1 MLKSKRLH
9 SRNAYVAIYKHVP
22 QDRDRCSINVFLCC
36 LFLWF
41 CFILKAQERRQEYYE
56 GKQILPNN
64 LSNIY
69 SLRYPWVN
77 SQVDKLEAL
86 RINWSDLKITE
97 DASHSRWQ
105 TEHLQVMFLSTQRPF
120 EITKKI
126 FLKLCNHRY
135 KKWKTEFMG

>member
-1 MLKSKRLH
+1 MKAKDCTHGMLMWQFT
-9 SRNAYVAIYKHVP
+9 NM
-22 QDRDRCSINVFLCC
+22 C
-36 LFLWF
+36 LKTETDVQLTFSF
-41 CFILKAQERRQEYYE
+41 VVCFFDSVSYWKLRK
-56 GKQILPNN
+56 GDK
-64 LSNIY
+64 NIMKGNKF
-69 SLRYPWVN
+69 YPTISATFIHWVN

-86 RINWSDLKITE
+86 RINWSDLRITA